1 MAKFTMNDLVA
12 FLRAAREIAPDAAAV
27 KAKGLYP
34 EWKAGVAVA
43 VGKRMRYDDKLY
55 KCRQAHTTEFTPDLV
70 PALWTVIDVTHAGTL
85 EDPIPAA
92 AGMDYVIGNYY
103 IEGETVYLCKFGN
116 TEAGTVV
123 NLQYLPSQLVG
134 QYFEVVK

>member
-1 MAKFTMNDLVA
+1 MTKAELVA
-12 FLRAAREIAPDAAAV
+12 FLKEARETATDNVALQ
-27 KAKGLYP
+27 GMELYDQW
-34 EWKAGVAVA
+34 EAGETVA
-43 VGKRMRYDDKLY
+43 VGDRRRYNGKLY

>member
-1 MAKFTMNDLVA
+1 MTKAELVA
-12 FLRAAREIAPDAAAV
+12 FLKEARETATDNVALQ
-27 KAKGLYP
+27 GMELYDQW
-34 EWKAGVAVA
+34 EAGETVA
-43 VGKRMRYDDKLY
+43 VGDRRRYNGKLY

-85 EDPIPAA
+85 EDSIPAA